1 MLDTTRDVVRKSL
14 LAMLGA
20 ITLADD
26 ELEQLLDRLAAR
38 GEQVARD
45 RFSHIEAL
53 RNRLTGSEGAARE
66 GLYEGALLRQT
77 LREEIERQG
86 RLLAAALDLP
96 TRDSINLLRE
106 QIEQIS
112 LAIDQIVTQHTP
124 VIAPIDNGQTPAP
137 TPAAAVPQPDAVE
150 APAAAVPQPEAVEAP
165 AAAVPQPEAVEAP
178 AAAVPQPDAVEAPA
192 AAVPQPDAVEA
203 PAAAVPQPDAV
214 EAPAAAVPQPDA
226 VEAPAAAVPQP
237 DAVEAPAAAV
247 PQPEAVEAPA
257 AAVPQP
263 DAVEAPAAAVPQPD
277 AVEAPAA
284 AVPQPEAVEAPAAA
298 VPQPEA
304 VEAPAAATAVTQ
316 PEVSEPSAS
325 TMTAPV
331 AGYDALNAKQAAAIV
346 AELEEA
352 DLLALYQYEQAHRNR
367 ITVLRAI
374 EAALARHRGES

>member
-112 LAIDQIVTQHTP
+112 TMLNQIVVQHTP
-124 VIAPIDNGQTPAP
+124 VIAPADNGQTPAP
-137 TPAAAVPQPDAVE
+137 TPATPVPQPDEVP
-150 APAAAVPQPEAVEAP
+150 APVAAAAHDEVPAP
-165 AAAVPQPEAVEAP
+165 V
-178 AAAVPQPDAVEAPA
+178 
-192 AAVPQPDAVEA
+192 
-203 PAAAVPQPDAV
+203 
-214 EAPAAAVPQPDA
+214 
-226 VEAPAAAVPQP
+226 
-237 DAVEAPAAAV
+237 
-247 PQPEAVEAPA
+247 
-257 AAVPQP
+257 
-263 DAVEAPAAAVPQPD
+263 
-277 AVEAPAA
+277 
-284 AVPQPEAVEAPAAA
+284 
-298 VPQPEA
+298 
-304 VEAPAAATAVTQ
+304 AAATQPDEVPASAVTQ
-316 PEVSEPSAS
+316 PEADEASTLASETGESSAP

-331 AGYDALNAKQAAAIV
+331 PGYDALNAKQAAAIV
-346 AELEEA
+346 TELEEA
-352 DLLALYQYEQAHRNR
+352 DLLALHQYEQAHRNR
-367 ITVLRAI
+367 VTVLRAI

>member
-53 RNRLTGSEGAARE
+53 RKRLIGSEGAARE
-66 GLYEGALLRQT
+66 GLHEGALLRQT
-77 LREEIERQG
+77 LQEEIERQG

-112 LAIDQIVTQHTP
+112 TMLNQIVVQHTSA
-124 VIAPIDNGQTPAP
+124 IAPTDNGQMPAP
-137 TPAAAVPQPDAVE
+137 TPATPVLQPEAVETPAPIAPVFHPDDPATPVAVQPEAVETPAPAAPVSHSDEVPAPAATVPQPDE
-150 APAAAVPQPEAVEAP
+150 LPAPAAAVPQPEADEASTL
-165 AAAVPQPEAVEAP
+165 ASETGESSAP
-178 AAAVPQPDAVEAPA
+178 
-192 AAVPQPDAVEA
+192 
-203 PAAAVPQPDAV
+203 
-214 EAPAAAVPQPDA
+214 
-226 VEAPAAAVPQP
+226 
-237 DAVEAPAAAV
+237 
-247 PQPEAVEAPA
+247 
-257 AAVPQP
+257 
-263 DAVEAPAAAVPQPD
+263 
-277 AVEAPAA
+277 
-284 AVPQPEAVEAPAAA
+284 
-298 VPQPEA
+298 
-304 VEAPAAATAVTQ
+304 
-316 PEVSEPSAS
+316 

-331 AGYDALNAKQAAAIV
+331 PGYDALSAKQAAAIV
-346 AELEEA
+346 ADLEEA

>member
-66 GLYEGALLRQT
+66 GLHEGALLRQT
-77 LREEIERQG
+77 LQEEIERQG

-112 LAIDQIVTQHTP
+112 TMLNQIVVQHTSA
-124 VIAPIDNGQTPAP
+124 IAPTDNGQTPAPMPATPILQPEAVETPAPTAPVFHPDDPATPVAVQPEAIETPAPAAPVSHSDEVP
-137 TPAAAVPQPDAVE
+137 TPAAAVPQPE
-150 APAAAVPQPEAVEAP
+150 ADEASTLASETGESSAP
-165 AAAVPQPEAVEAP
+165 
-178 AAAVPQPDAVEAPA
+178 
-192 AAVPQPDAVEA
+192 
-203 PAAAVPQPDAV
+203 
-214 EAPAAAVPQPDA
+214 
-226 VEAPAAAVPQP
+226 
-237 DAVEAPAAAV
+237 
-247 PQPEAVEAPA
+247 
-257 AAVPQP
+257 
-263 DAVEAPAAAVPQPD
+263 
-277 AVEAPAA
+277 
-284 AVPQPEAVEAPAAA
+284 
-298 VPQPEA
+298 
-304 VEAPAAATAVTQ
+304 
-316 PEVSEPSAS
+316 

-331 AGYDALNAKQAAAIV
+331 PGYDALSAKQAAAIV
-346 AELEEA
+346 ADLEEA
-352 DLLALYQYEQAHRNR
+352 DLLTLYEYEQAHRNR

>member
-150 APAAAVPQPEAVEAP
+150 APAAAVPQP
-165 AAAVPQPEAVEAP
+165 
-178 AAAVPQPDAVEAPA
+178 
-192 AAVPQPDAVEA
+192 
-203 PAAAVPQPDAV
+203 
-214 EAPAAAVPQPDA
+214 DA

-263 DAVEAPAAAVPQPD
+263 E

>member
-1 MLDTTRDVVRKSL
+1 MHMLDTTRDVVRKSL

-45 RFSHIEAL
+45 RISHIEAL

-66 GLYEGALLRQT
+66 GLHEGALLRQT

-112 LAIDQIVTQHTP
+112 TMLNQIVAQRKPVSTP
-124 VIAPIDNGQTPAP
+124 TDNGQTLAP
-137 TPAAAVPQPDAVE
+137 TPTTPVPQSEADEVSVSAAATPVTQPDEVP
-150 APAAAVPQPEAVEAP
+150 APAAAVT
-165 AAAVPQPEAVEAP
+165 
-178 AAAVPQPDAVEAPA
+178 QPDEVLASA
-192 AAVPQPDAVEA
+192 ADI
-203 PAAAVPQPDAV
+203 
-214 EAPAAAVPQPDA
+214 
-226 VEAPAAAVPQP
+226 
-237 DAVEAPAAAV
+237 
-247 PQPEAVEAPA
+247 
-257 AAVPQP
+257 
-263 DAVEAPAAAVPQPD
+263 
-277 AVEAPAA
+277 
-284 AVPQPEAVEAPAAA
+284 
-298 VPQPEA
+298 
-304 VEAPAAATAVTQ
+304 TQ
-316 PEVSEPSAS
+316 PRVSESSAS

-331 AGYDALNAKQAAAIV
+331 PGYDALNAKQAAAIV

>member
-66 GLYEGALLRQT
+66 GLREGALLRQT

-150 APAAAVPQPEAVEAP
+150 APAAAVPQP
-165 AAAVPQPEAVEAP
+165 
-178 AAAVPQPDAVEAPA
+178 DAVEAPA

-237 DAVEAPAAAV
+237 DAVEAPAAA
-247 PQPEAVEAPA
+247 
-257 AAVPQP
+257 
-263 DAVEAPAAAVPQPD
+263 
-277 AVEAPAA
+277 
-284 AVPQPEAVEAPAAA
+284 
-298 VPQPEA
+298 
-304 VEAPAAATAVTQ
+304 TAVTQ

-346 AELEEA
+346 TELEEA
-352 DLLALYQYEQAHRNR
+352 DLLALHQYEQAHRNR
-367 ITVLRAI
+367 VTVLRAI

>member
-150 APAAAVPQPEAVEAP
+150 APAAAVPQP
-165 AAAVPQPEAVEAP
+165 
-178 AAAVPQPDAVEAPA
+178 
-192 AAVPQPDAVEA
+192 
-203 PAAAVPQPDAV
+203 
-214 EAPAAAVPQPDA
+214 DA

-284 AVPQPEAVEAPAAA
+284 AVPQPD
-298 VPQPEA
+298 A

>member
-1 MLDTTRDVVRKSL
+1 MDTPFRYGMVALYQVPTGTWVWWEVEGDRWRAGRTWRTPGLKKADALRIPPLDDLWYTENMTHRVTPATRAQEEHTGGIHMLDTTRDVVRKSL

-112 LAIDQIVTQHTP
+112 TMLNQIVAQHTP
-124 VIAPIDNGQTPAP
+124 VTTPTDNGQAPAPAPATPVPQQAVETPAP
-137 TPAAAVPQPDAVE
+137 AAVQPD
-150 APAAAVPQPEAVEAP
+150 
-165 AAAVPQPEAVEAP
+165 
-178 AAAVPQPDAVEAPA
+178 
-192 AAVPQPDAVEA
+192 
-203 PAAAVPQPDAV
+203 
-214 EAPAAAVPQPDA
+214 
-226 VEAPAAAVPQP
+226 
-237 DAVEAPAAAV
+237 
-247 PQPEAVEAPA
+247 
-257 AAVPQP
+257 
-263 DAVEAPAAAVPQPD
+263 
-277 AVEAPAA
+277 
-284 AVPQPEAVEAPAAA
+284 AVEAPAAA

-346 AELEEA
+346 TELEEA
-352 DLLALYQYEQAHRNR
+352 DLLALHQYEQAHRNR
-367 ITVLRAI
+367 VTVLRAI

>member
-124 VIAPIDNGQTPAP
+124 VIAPTDNGQTPAP
-137 TPAAAVPQPDAVE
+137 T
-150 APAAAVPQPEAVEAP
+150 
-165 AAAVPQPEAVEAP
+165 
-178 AAAVPQPDAVEAPA
+178 
-192 AAVPQPDAVEA
+192 

-247 PQPEAVEAPA
+247 PQPE
-257 AAVPQP
+257 
-263 DAVEAPAAAVPQPD
+263 

>member
-150 APAAAVPQPEAVEAP
+150 APAAAVPQP
-165 AAAVPQPEAVEAP
+165 
-178 AAAVPQPDAVEAPA
+178 DAVEAPA

-237 DAVEAPAAAV
+237 D
-247 PQPEAVEAPA
+247 
-257 AAVPQP
+257 
-263 DAVEAPAAAVPQPD
+263 
-277 AVEAPAA
+277 
-284 AVPQPEAVEAPAAA
+284 
-298 VPQPEA
+298 A

>member
-124 VIAPIDNGQTPAP
+124 VIAPIDNGQAPAP
-137 TPAAAVPQPDAVE
+137 
-150 APAAAVPQPEAVEAP
+150 APATPCPP
-165 AAAVPQPEAVEAP
+165 TSGRDP
-178 AAAVPQPDAVEAPA
+178 
-192 AAVPQPDAVEA
+192 
-203 PAAAVPQPDAV
+203 
-214 EAPAAAVPQPDA
+214 
-226 VEAPAAAVPQP
+226 
-237 DAVEAPAAAV
+237 
-247 PQPEAVEAPA
+247 
-257 AAVPQP
+257 
-263 DAVEAPAAAVPQPD
+263 
-277 AVEAPAA
+277 
-284 AVPQPEAVEAPAAA
+284 
-298 VPQPEA
+298 
-304 VEAPAAATAVTQ
+304 
-316 PEVSEPSAS
+316 
-325 TMTAPV
+325 
-331 AGYDALNAKQAAAIV
+331 
-346 AELEEA
+346 
-352 DLLALYQYEQAHRNR
+352 
-367 ITVLRAI
+367 RACRSPTGSGRDPR
-374 EAALARHRGES
+374 ACRSPTGSGRDPRACRSPTGSGRDPRACRSPTGSGRDPRACRSPTGSGRDPRACRSPTGSGRDPRACRSPPTGVG

>member
-1 MLDTTRDVVRKSL
+1 MLDTTRAVVRKSL

-38 GEQVARD
+38 GEQAARE
-45 RFSHIEAL
+45 RFNHIEAL
-53 RNRLTGSEGAARE
+53 RNRLTGSEGAI
-66 GLYEGALLRQT
+66 LEGALLRQT

-150 APAAAVPQPEAVEAP
+150 APAAAVPQPDAVEAP

-214 EAPAAAVPQPDA
+214 EAPAAAVPQPD
-226 VEAPAAAVPQP
+226 
-237 DAVEAPAAAV
+237 
-247 PQPEAVEAPA
+247 
-257 AAVPQP
+257 
-263 DAVEAPAAAVPQPD
+263 
-277 AVEAPAA
+277 
-284 AVPQPEAVEAPAAA
+284 
-298 VPQPEA
+298 A

>member
-150 APAAAVPQPEAVEAP
+150 APAAAVPQP
-165 AAAVPQPEAVEAP
+165 
-178 AAAVPQPDAVEAPA
+178 DAVEAPA

-214 EAPAAAVPQPDA
+214 EAPAAAVPQPD
-226 VEAPAAAVPQP
+226 
-237 DAVEAPAAAV
+237 
-247 PQPEAVEAPA
+247 
-257 AAVPQP
+257 
-263 DAVEAPAAAVPQPD
+263 
-277 AVEAPAA
+277 
-284 AVPQPEAVEAPAAA
+284 AVEAPAAA

>member
-150 APAAAVPQPEAVEAP
+150 APAAAVPQP
-165 AAAVPQPEAVEAP
+165 
-178 AAAVPQPDAVEAPA
+178 DAVEAPA

-226 VEAPAAAVPQP
+226 VEAPV
-237 DAVEAPAAAV
+237 
-247 PQPEAVEAPA
+247 

-277 AVEAPAA
+277 
-284 AVPQPEAVEAPAAA
+284 
-298 VPQPEA
+298 A

>member
-1 MLDTTRDVVRKSL
+1 MLDTTRDVVRKRL

-66 GLYEGALLRQT
+66 GLREGALLRQT
-77 LREEIERQG
+77 LQEEIERQG

-150 APAAAVPQPEAVEAP
+150 APAAAVPQPQEGE
-165 AAAVPQPEAVEAP
+165 AAA
-178 AAAVPQPDAVEAPA
+178 AAD
-192 AAVPQPDAVEA
+192 
-203 PAAAVPQPDAV
+203 
-214 EAPAAAVPQPDA
+214 
-226 VEAPAAAVPQP
+226 
-237 DAVEAPAAAV
+237 
-247 PQPEAVEAPA
+247 
-257 AAVPQP
+257 
-263 DAVEAPAAAVPQPD
+263 
-277 AVEAPAA
+277 
-284 AVPQPEAVEAPAAA
+284 
-298 VPQPEA
+298 PQPEA

>member
-1 MLDTTRDVVRKSL
+1 MMLDTTRDVVRKSL

-150 APAAAVPQPEAVEAP
+150 APAAAVPQPD
-165 AAAVPQPEAVEAP
+165 AVEAP

-237 DAVEAPAAAV
+237 D
-247 PQPEAVEAPA
+247 
-257 AAVPQP
+257 
-263 DAVEAPAAAVPQPD
+263 
-277 AVEAPAA
+277 
-284 AVPQPEAVEAPAAA
+284 
-298 VPQPEA
+298 A

>member
-1 MLDTTRDVVRKSL
+1 MLDTTRAVVRKSL

-38 GEQVARD
+38 GEQAARE
-45 RFSHIEAL
+45 RFNHIEAL
-53 RNRLTGSEGAARE
+53 RNRLTGSEGAI
-66 GLYEGALLRQT
+66 LEGALLRQT
-77 LREEIERQG
+77 LQEEIERQG

-165 AAAVPQPEAVEAP
+165 AAAVPQP
-178 AAAVPQPDAVEAPA
+178 DAVEAPA

-214 EAPAAAVPQPDA
+214 EAPVAAVPQPDA

-237 DAVEAPAAAV
+237 DAVEAPAAA
-247 PQPEAVEAPA
+247 
-257 AAVPQP
+257 
-263 DAVEAPAAAVPQPD
+263 
-277 AVEAPAA
+277 
-284 AVPQPEAVEAPAAA
+284 
-298 VPQPEA
+298 
-304 VEAPAAATAVTQ
+304 TAVTQ
-316 PEVSEPSAS
+316 PELGEPSTP

>member
-66 GLYEGALLRQT
+66 GLREGALLRQT
-77 LREEIERQG
+77 LQEEIERQG

-112 LAIDQIVTQHTP
+112 TMLNQIVVQHTP
-124 VIAPIDNGQTPAP
+124 VIAPADNGQTPAP
-137 TPAAAVPQPDAVE
+137 TPATPVPQPDEV
-150 APAAAVPQPEAVEAP
+150 PAS
-165 AAAVPQPEAVEAP
+165 
-178 AAAVPQPDAVEAPA
+178 
-192 AAVPQPDAVEA
+192 
-203 PAAAVPQPDAV
+203 
-214 EAPAAAVPQPDA
+214 
-226 VEAPAAAVPQP
+226 
-237 DAVEAPAAAV
+237 
-247 PQPEAVEAPA
+247 
-257 AAVPQP
+257 
-263 DAVEAPAAAVPQPD
+263 
-277 AVEAPAA
+277 
-284 AVPQPEAVEAPAAA
+284 
-298 VPQPEA
+298 
-304 VEAPAAATAVTQ
+304 AVTQ
-316 PEVSEPSAS
+316 PEADEAS
-325 TMTAPV
+325 TLASETGESSAPIMTAPV
-331 AGYDALNAKQAAAIV
+331 PGYDALNAKQAAAIV
-346 AELEEA
+346 TELEEA
-352 DLLALYQYEQAHRNR
+352 DLLALHQYEQAHRNR

>member
-77 LREEIERQG
+77 LQEEIERQG

-150 APAAAVPQPEAVEAP
+150 APAAAVPQP
-165 AAAVPQPEAVEAP
+165 
-178 AAAVPQPDAVEAPA
+178 
-192 AAVPQPDAVEA
+192 
-203 PAAAVPQPDAV
+203 
-214 EAPAAAVPQPDA
+214 
-226 VEAPAAAVPQP
+226 

-247 PQPEAVEAPA
+247 PQPEAGEAPA
-257 AAVPQP
+257 
-263 DAVEAPAAAVPQPD
+263 PAS
-277 AVEAPAA
+277 
-284 AVPQPEAVEAPAAA
+284 
-298 VPQPEA
+298 
-304 VEAPAAATAVTQ
+304 
-316 PEVSEPSAS
+316 EVGESSTP

-352 DLLALYQYEQAHRNR
+352 DLLALHQYEQAHRNR
-367 ITVLRAI
+367 VTVLRAI

>member
-38 GEQVARD
+38 GEQAARD

-53 RNRLTGSEGAARE
+53 RNRLTGSEGAIAV
-66 GLYEGALLRQT
+66 EGALLRQT
-77 LREEIERQG
+77 LQEEIERQG

-150 APAAAVPQPEAVEAP
+150 APAAAVPQP
-165 AAAVPQPEAVEAP
+165 
-178 AAAVPQPDAVEAPA
+178 DAVEAPA

-203 PAAAVPQPDAV
+203 PAAAVPNPKRSKR
-214 EAPAAAVPQPDA
+214 PPPLSPNPMRSKRPPPLSPNPKRSKRPPPLSPNPMRSKRPPPLSPNPMRSKRPPPLSPNPKRSKRPPPQPL
-226 VEAPAAAVPQP
+226 
-237 DAVEAPAAAV
+237 
-247 PQPEAVEAPA
+247 
-257 AAVPQP
+257 
-263 DAVEAPAAAVPQPD
+263 
-277 AVEAPAA
+277 
-284 AVPQPEAVEAPAAA
+284 
-298 VPQPEA
+298 
-304 VEAPAAATAVTQ
+304 
-316 PEVSEPSAS
+316 S
-325 TMTAPV
+325 
-331 AGYDALNAKQAAAIV
+331 LN
-346 AELEEA
+346 
-352 DLLALYQYEQAHRNR
+352 RR
-367 ITVLRAI
+367 
-374 EAALARHRGES
+374 

>member
-45 RFSHIEAL
+45 RISHIEAL

-66 GLYEGALLRQT
+66 GLHEGALLRQT

-112 LAIDQIVTQHTP
+112 TMLNQIVAQRKPVSTP
-124 VIAPIDNGQTPAP
+124 TDNGQTLAP
-137 TPAAAVPQPDAVE
+137 TPTTPVPQSE
-150 APAAAVPQPEAVEAP
+150 ADEVSVS
-165 AAAVPQPEAVEAP
+165 
-178 AAAVPQPDAVEAPA
+178 
-192 AAVPQPDAVEA
+192 
-203 PAAAVPQPDAV
+203 
-214 EAPAAAVPQPDA
+214 
-226 VEAPAAAVPQP
+226 
-237 DAVEAPAAAV
+237 
-247 PQPEAVEAPA
+247 
-257 AAVPQP
+257 
-263 DAVEAPAAAVPQPD
+263 
-277 AVEAPAA
+277 
-284 AVPQPEAVEAPAAA
+284 
-298 VPQPEA
+298 
-304 VEAPAAATAVTQ
+304 AAATPVTQPDEVPAPVAAATQPDEVPASAVTQ
-316 PEVSEPSAS
+316 PEADEASTLASETGESSAP

-331 AGYDALNAKQAAAIV
+331 PGYDALNAKQAAAIV
-346 AELEEA
+346 TELEEA
-352 DLLALYQYEQAHRNR
+352 DLLALHQYEQAHRNR
-367 ITVLRAI
+367 VTVLRAI

>member
-66 GLYEGALLRQT
+66 GLREGALLRQT
-77 LREEIERQG
+77 LQEEIERQG

-112 LAIDQIVTQHTP
+112 TMLNQIVVQHTP
-124 VIAPIDNGQTPAP
+124 VIAPTDNGQTPAP
-137 TPAAAVPQPDAVE
+137 TPATPVPQPDEVPATVAAAAHDEVPAPVAAAAHDEVPAPVAAATQPDEVPASAVPQPD
-150 APAAAVPQPEAVEAP
+150 
-165 AAAVPQPEAVEAP
+165 
-178 AAAVPQPDAVEAPA
+178 
-192 AAVPQPDAVEA
+192 
-203 PAAAVPQPDAV
+203 
-214 EAPAAAVPQPDA
+214 
-226 VEAPAAAVPQP
+226 
-237 DAVEAPAAAV
+237 
-247 PQPEAVEAPA
+247 
-257 AAVPQP
+257 
-263 DAVEAPAAAVPQPD
+263 
-277 AVEAPAA
+277 
-284 AVPQPEAVEAPAAA
+284 
-298 VPQPEA
+298 A

>member
-1 MLDTTRDVVRKSL
+1 MARRSHLADAGSTDAAHPLLDDLWYTESMTHRVTPATRAQEEHTGGIHMLDTTRDVVRKSL

-150 APAAAVPQPEAVEAP
+150 APAAA
-165 AAAVPQPEAVEAP
+165 
-178 AAAVPQPDAVEAPA
+178 
-192 AAVPQPDAVEA
+192 
-203 PAAAVPQPDAV
+203 
-214 EAPAAAVPQPDA
+214 
-226 VEAPAAAVPQP
+226 
-237 DAVEAPAAAV
+237 
-247 PQPEAVEAPA
+247 
-257 AAVPQP
+257 
-263 DAVEAPAAAVPQPD
+263 
-277 AVEAPAA
+277 
-284 AVPQPEAVEAPAAA
+284 
-298 VPQPEA
+298 
-304 VEAPAAATAVTQ
+304 TAVTQ

>member
-1 MLDTTRDVVRKSL
+1 MMLDTTRAVVRKSL

-38 GEQVARD
+38 GEQAARE
-45 RFSHIEAL
+45 RFNHIEAL
-53 RNRLTGSEGAARE
+53 RNRLTGSEGAI
-66 GLYEGALLRQT
+66 LEGALLRQT
-77 LREEIERQG
+77 LQEEIERQG

-150 APAAAVPQPEAVEAP
+150 APAAAVPQPD
-165 AAAVPQPEAVEAP
+165 AVEAP

-247 PQPEAVEAPA
+247 PQP
-257 AAVPQP
+257 

-277 AVEAPAA
+277 
-284 AVPQPEAVEAPAAA
+284 
-298 VPQPEA
+298 A

>member
-1 MLDTTRDVVRKSL
+1 MHMLDTTRDVVRKSL

-45 RFSHIEAL
+45 RISHIEAL

-66 GLYEGALLRQT
+66 GLHEGALLRQT

-112 LAIDQIVTQHTP
+112 TMLNQIVAQRKPVSTP
-124 VIAPIDNGQTPAP
+124 TDNGQTLAP
-137 TPAAAVPQPDAVE
+137 TPTTPVPQSEADEVSVSAAATPVTQPDEVP
-150 APAAAVPQPEAVEAP
+150 APAAAVTQPDEVPAP
-165 AAAVPQPEAVEAP
+165 AAAVT
-178 AAAVPQPDAVEAPA
+178 QPDEVLASA
-192 AAVPQPDAVEA
+192 ADI
-203 PAAAVPQPDAV
+203 
-214 EAPAAAVPQPDA
+214 
-226 VEAPAAAVPQP
+226 
-237 DAVEAPAAAV
+237 
-247 PQPEAVEAPA
+247 
-257 AAVPQP
+257 
-263 DAVEAPAAAVPQPD
+263 
-277 AVEAPAA
+277 
-284 AVPQPEAVEAPAAA
+284 
-298 VPQPEA
+298 
-304 VEAPAAATAVTQ
+304 TQ
-316 PEVSEPSAS
+316 PRVSESSAP

-331 AGYDALNAKQAAAIV
+331 PGYDALNAKQAAAIV

>member
-66 GLYEGALLRQT
+66 GLREGALLRQT
-77 LREEIERQG
+77 LQEEIERQG

-112 LAIDQIVTQHTP
+112 TMLNQIVVQHTP
-124 VIAPIDNGQTPAP
+124 VIAPADNGQTPAP
-137 TPAAAVPQPDAVE
+137 TPATPVPQPDEVP
-150 APAAAVPQPEAVEAP
+150 APVAAAAHDEVPAP
-165 AAAVPQPEAVEAP
+165 V
-178 AAAVPQPDAVEAPA
+178 
-192 AAVPQPDAVEA
+192 
-203 PAAAVPQPDAV
+203 
-214 EAPAAAVPQPDA
+214 
-226 VEAPAAAVPQP
+226 
-237 DAVEAPAAAV
+237 
-247 PQPEAVEAPA
+247 
-257 AAVPQP
+257 
-263 DAVEAPAAAVPQPD
+263 
-277 AVEAPAA
+277 
-284 AVPQPEAVEAPAAA
+284 
-298 VPQPEA
+298 
-304 VEAPAAATAVTQ
+304 AAATQPDEVPASAVTQ
-316 PEVSEPSAS
+316 PEADEASTLASETGESSAP

-346 AELEEA
+346 TELEEA
-352 DLLALYQYEQAHRNR
+352 DLLALHQYEQAHRNR
-367 ITVLRAI
+367 VTVLRAI